1 LTLVAGSDNPSGGDL
16 REFARLL
23 FKYEIPFQRG
33 RTFQGDCRM
42 RAVVTGVLIMVSLVL
57 ASRIASGQTMLTV
70 EGLRSEYLSN
80 PLGIATCL

>member
-1 LTLVAGSDNPSGGDL
+1 
-16 REFARLL
+16 
-23 FKYEIPFQRG
+23 
-33 RTFQGDCRM
+33 M